1 MNGLSVRAGLAAV
14 FVIAMS
20 TPPMAL
26 PAQQTVYVAAR
37 ERYAPL
43 LLMLPVSARLLS
55 LGGAQV
61 AMRDADAVFGNPA
74 LVGTATAL
82 ALGGARYSSSATL
95 GQFASSSTIGPL
107 GIGIGAQ
114 MLNAGV
120 GYGTFP
126 ASSDV
131 LIAKQGEGTSSVAAT
146 VAASVSW
153 KQMRWGVG
161 LKFIEERVAD
171 ARVHGA
177 MIDVGVSRQLT
188 LANSIVAVAL
198 QNVGAP
204 LRLNGEGGT
213 VPTQLSMGITTG
225 TRSLGKWVDLSGTT
239 QLDVRRDGGL
249 FPRAGLEVS
258 YVPIEGVAVTGRMG
272 GRRPQLD
279 VERPVTVGAGFSLD
293 RFTLDYAWEALRDGA
308 GHRMTIRLR

>member
-1 MNGLSVRAGLAAV
+1 MNRSTVRAGVVAVVVMASWIPLAEAQ
-14 FVIAMS
+14 
-20 TPPMAL
+20 
-26 PAQQTVYVAAR
+26 AQQSTSTAAR

-43 LLMLPVSARLLS
+43 LLTLPVTARLLS

-82 ALGGARYSSSATL
+82 ALGGARYSSSATV

-107 GIGIGAQ
+107 GIGVGAQ

-131 LIAKQGEGTSSVAAT
+131 LIATRGEGTSSVAAT
-146 VAASVSW
+146 VAASLSW

-161 LKFIEERVAD
+161 LKYIEERVQGT
-171 ARVHGA
+171 RVHGA
-177 MIDVGVSRQLT
+177 MVDLGASRQLT
-188 LANSIVAVAL
+188 LANSTVAVAL

-204 LRLNGEGGT
+204 LRVNGQGGT
-213 VPTQLSMGITTG
+213 LPTQLSMGITTG
-225 TRSLGKWVDLSGTT
+225 TRGLGKWVDVSGTT

-249 FPRAGLEVS
+249 FPRAGVEVS
-258 YVPIEGVAVTGRMG
+258 YVPIEGVAVTGRVG
-272 GRRPQLD
+272 GRRPQLE
-279 VERPVTVGAGFSLD
+279 VERPVTIGAGFSLD

-308 GHRMTIRLR
+308 GHRMTVRLR